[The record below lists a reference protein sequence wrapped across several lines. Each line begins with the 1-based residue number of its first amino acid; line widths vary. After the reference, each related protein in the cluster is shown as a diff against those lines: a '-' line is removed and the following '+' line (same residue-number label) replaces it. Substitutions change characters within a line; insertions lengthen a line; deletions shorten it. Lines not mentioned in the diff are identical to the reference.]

1 MNVSVSLETV
11 ISFLDET
18 FQTHQIED
26 FPNACNGLQLANNG
40 FVTRIVGAV
49 DASVNVI
56 NAAIEQRADLLCVH
70 HGLTWRGLQPLTGVL
85 YELYKRAIEAN
96 LAIYSLHLPLD
107 GHPMYGHNALIAK
120 ALDIPIESPFT
131 SYKGRSYGYVCK
143 GISTDELSLRLKA
156 LFPRSYRAFCYGSE
170 QPQRIAIMSGSS
182 GQECLN
188 EMIASDIDTL
198 VTGEIHY
205 SAISFAQL
213 YKLNLFACG
222 HYATECFGIKAL
234 LQLLHEKTQLPCEFI
249 EDFCAL

>member
-1 MNVSVSLETV
+1 MNSSVSLKTI

-18 FQTHQIED
+18 FQTRQIED
-26 FPNACNGLQLANNG
+26 FPNACNGLQLANDG
-40 FVTRIVGAV
+40 SVTHIIGAV

-56 NAAIEQRADLLCVH
+56 NAAIEQKADLLCVH
-70 HGLTWRGLQPLTGVL
+70 HGLTWRGLQPLTGAL
-85 YELYKRAIEAN
+85 YDLYKRAMEAN

-107 GHPMYGHNALIAK
+107 EHPMYGHNVLIAK
-120 ALDIPIESPFT
+120 ALGVSTEKPFI
-131 SYKGRSYGYVCK
+131 SYKDRLYGCVCK
-143 GISTDELSLRLKA
+143 GMPLDELTRRLKA

-170 QPQRIAIMSGSS
+170 RSKRIAIMSGSG
-182 GQECLN
+182 GQECL
-188 EMIASDIDTL
+188 EELIRSDIDTL

-213 YKLNLFACG
+213 YQLNLFACG

-234 LQLLHEKTQLPCEFI
+234 LQLLHEKTQLPCDFI